1 MTDFGPAGHDARG
14 QLVRETL
21 AELNSIQTTTDADR
35 LASGVLRESLEIG
48 VIQFDAGEHLRNIRT
63 VRSDVDLARMIF
75 DNMPTANADDWSVTA
90 ERMSKVP
97 QAFAGMCESW
107 RLGMQRG
114 IVPHEWSPTLSSTAA
129 WPSPP
134 TDHGMR
140 ENNGHRNWH
149 LSFWLRDRLLMM
161 PSTDPILTKT
171 LDDPHRQSHTN

>member
-1 MTDFGPAGHDARG
+1 M
-14 QLVRETL
+14 RETL

-107 RLGMQRG
+107 RLGMQRDYSDYL
-114 IVPHEWSPTLSSTAA
+114 IVDPLPLAVE
-129 WPSPP
+129 
-134 TDHGMR
+134 
-140 ENNGHRNWH
+140 
-149 LSFWLRDRLLMM
+149 
-161 PSTDPILTKT
+161 PILSISIPI
-171 LDDPHRQSHTN
+171 LVFNVHGLPANLHSQCEGREFDPRLPNALVFRRS